1 MPASSREKPSEG
13 DRTIVFATFETEFAP
28 SGGLGAV
35 MKVLP
40 KKMAQHEKCIVL
52 APHFKNIT
60 DLHMLKKIRRIKG
73 YKTVISFTMQI
84 GDLEYQIEV
93 IEVTSNHDCKTYL
106 LSSEGF
112 FTAPVDPYI
121 NPRDP
126 SLMMDPYTNPNIP
139 YKLTEDALFFCV
151 FAPRALAELA
161 RQKLVPTQDF
171 ILHLQD
177 WETACVAQAV
187 LLEPGISSVAC
198 VLTVHNPY
206 DRHLDY
212 PAPTRHIGNAMH
224 HLELHY
230 GNILSQMIP
239 LVGSPIST
247 VSQNFADELTSDP
260 LHTEFFARH
269 LRDLLIGKGLVGID
283 NGIFG
288 DLHFPFSED
297 ARQAIERGNF
307 EIMLQEKRE
316 QRIDLANVLEEYERK
331 LAKNPKPSRVAWGAN
346 LDLAD
351 PEIPVFFIMGR
362 DDPLQKGF
370 DVIAQAIRLIPDGRA
385 RYIFTPMPGDEG
397 LTGLQFLKN
406 LAAERPGEVKV
417 FPFRMDQEAYQALQ
431 KGSSYL
437 VMGSLYEP
445 FGAANSAY
453 LEGMPVVA
461 RATGGLVQ
469 QVVPYPSA
477 ALSRYGRQLVSL
489 FHSLNSPPTGFL
501 FREPSVL
508 SESEVQG
515 WRKIITCEYWSRTPK
530 GSRVEDRTGTPLFD
544 AMVQSA
550 AWALQDA
557 IDIYQQ
563 NQTEYVKMIYNGYQL
578 LRKFSWE
585 RAIREYRHI
594 YDFNSTVIRNGISHP
609 LQTKAGQ
616 SKNRRPPSTKSPVK

>member
-1 MPASSREKPSEG
+1 MPVSSREKPSEG

-40 KKMAQHEKCIVL
+40 RKMAQYERCVVL
-52 APHFKNIT
+52 APYFKNIT
-60 DLHMLKKIRRIKG
+60 NLSALKKSRRIKH
-73 YKTVISFTMQI
+73 YKKVLTFSMQI
-84 GDLEYQIEV
+84 GELEYSVDVTEV
-93 IEVTSNHDCKTYL
+93 ASHHDCLTYL

-112 FTAPVDPYI
+112 FTAPLDPYI

-126 SLMMDPYTNPNIP
+126 SLMMDSYTNPNIL
-139 YKLTEDALFFCV
+139 YKLTEDALFFC
-151 FAPRALAELA
+151 ATMPRALAELA
-161 RQKLVPTQDF
+161 RKNFVPTQDF

-187 LLEPGISSVAC
+187 LREPGIRSVAC
-198 VLTVHNPY
+198 VLTIHNPY

-212 PAPTRHIGNAMH
+212 PAPSQHIENTMRY
-224 HLELHY
+224 LDLHY

-247 VSQNFADELTSDP
+247 VSQNFADELISDP

-288 DLHFPFSED
+288 ELRFPFSEE
-297 ARQAIERGNF
+297 ARQATERGNF
-307 EIMLQEKRE
+307 EIMRQEKRKL
-316 QRIDLANVLEEYERK
+316 RIDLANVLEDYERK
-331 LAKNPKPSRVAWGAN
+331 LDADPRINQVAWGAN
-346 LDLAD
+346 LELSNPDL
-351 PEIPVFFIMGR
+351 PVFFIMGR
-362 DDPLQKGF
+362 DDPVQKGF

-397 LTGLQFLKN
+397 LTGLQFLKD

-469 QVVPYPSA
+469 QVVPFPSA
-477 ALSRYGRQLVSL
+477 ALSRYGRQLISL

-515 WRKIITCEYWSRTPK
+515 WRKIITCEYWSHTPK
-530 GSRVEDRTGTPLFD
+530 SSRVKDRSGTPLFD

-557 IDIYQQ
+557 IDIYQY
-563 NQTEYVKMIYNGYQL
+563 NQPEYVKMIYNGYQL
-578 LRKFSWE
+578 LTRFSWI

-594 YDFNSTVIRNGISHP
+594 YDFNSTVIRNGASHP
-609 LQTKAGQ
+609 LKTKAGQ
-616 SKNRRPPSTKSPVK
+616 SKNHRQIPAE

>member
-13 DRTIVFATFETEFAP
+13 DRTVVFATFETEFAP

-40 KKMAQHEKCIVL
+40 RKMALYEKCIVL

-60 DLHMLKKIRRIKG
+60 DLSALKKSGRIKR
-73 YKTVISFTMQI
+73 YKKVLSFTIQI
-84 GDLEYQIEV
+84 SELEYPVEV
-93 IEVTSNHDCKTYL
+93 IEVASNHDCLTYL

-112 FTAPVDPYI
+112 FTAPLDPYI

-126 SLMMDPYTNPNIP
+126 AIMMDSYTNPNIP
-139 YKLTEDALFFCV
+139 YKLTEDALFFC
-151 FAPRALAELA
+151 AAMPRALAELA
-161 RQKLVPTQDF
+161 NKKLVPAQDF

-187 LLEPGISSVAC
+187 LLEPGLRSVAC
-198 VLTVHNPY
+198 VLTIHNPY

-212 PAPTRHIGNAMH
+212 PAPSEHIENAMRY
-224 HLELHY
+224 LDLHY

-239 LVGSPIST
+239 LVGSPVST
-247 VSQNFADELTSDP
+247 VSQNFADELISDP

-288 DLHFPFSED
+288 DLRFPFSEE

-307 EIMLQEKRE
+307 EIMRQEKR
-316 QRIDLANVLEEYERK
+316 QLRINLANVIEDYECKLEK
-331 LAKNPKPSRVAWGAN
+331 DPKPNQVAWGAN
-346 LDLAD
+346 LNLSN
-351 PEIPVFFIMGR
+351 PNLPVFFIMGR
-362 DDPLQKGF
+362 DDPVQKGF
-370 DVIAQAIRLIPDGRA
+370 DVIAQAIRLIPEGRA

-397 LTGLQFLKN
+397 LTGLQFLKD
-406 LAAERPGEVKV
+406 LADERPGEVKV

-469 QVVPYPSA
+469 QVVPFPSA
-477 ALSRYGRQLVSL
+477 ALSRYGRQLISL

-515 WRKIITCEYWSRTPK
+515 WRKIITCEYWSRNPK
-530 GSRVEDRTGTPLFD
+530 GSRVMDRTGTPLFD

-557 IDIYQQ
+557 IDIYQY
-563 NQTEYVKMIYNGYQL
+563 NQPEYVKMIYNGYQL
-578 LRKFSWE
+578 LTRFSWI

-594 YDFNSTVIRNGISHP
+594 YDFNSTVIRNGASHP
-609 LQTKAGQ
+609 LQTKAGR
-616 SKNRRPPSTKSPVK
+616 SKNHLLAN